1 MAEEKKGFFKKLGDK
16 LSNRDEIEAAEKA
29 AELAKSKAKAEAAR
43 LARAKDAA
51 KKEATKV
58 KAEAEAKV
66 KAAAEAKAEEA
77 KKNLAKLRQKKMAKE
92 TADKVAKRK
101 ADREAKKAEEAAK
114 VVKHVWTNED
124 TYSSL
129 AFTHYGSIKK
139 PYWWLI
145 YEHNKDIIGD
155 NPNSIKTGTEIE
167 IPPLP
172 AELKDK

>member
-1 MAEEKKGFFKKLGDK
+1 MAEEKKGFFKNLGNK
-16 LSNRDEIEAAEKA
+16 LSKKDEIEAAEKA
-29 AELAKSKAKAEAAR
+29 AELVKS
-43 LARAKDAA
+43 
-51 KKEATKV
+51 KV
-58 KAEAEAKV
+58 KAEEARLTRAKEAAEKEVAKV
-66 KAAAEAKAEEA
+66 KADAKAKADEA
-77 KKNLAKLRQKKMAKE
+77 KKKLAKLRNQKLAKE
-92 TADKVAKRK
+92 TADRVAKGK
-101 ADREAKKAEEAAK
+101 VNREAKKAEEAAK
-114 VVKHVWTNED
+114 IVKHIWTNED

-172 AELKDK
+172 TELKDK